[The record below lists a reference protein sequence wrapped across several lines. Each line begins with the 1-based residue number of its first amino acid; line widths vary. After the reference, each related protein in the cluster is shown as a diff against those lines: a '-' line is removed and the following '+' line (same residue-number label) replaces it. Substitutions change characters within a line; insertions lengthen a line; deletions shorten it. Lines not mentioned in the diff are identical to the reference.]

1 MGFPAEQTQQRH
13 DENTGGC
20 VNKKIFK
27 LQQEKKNIVKSIRG
41 TWETVK
47 NSIIYQLST

>member
-27 LQQEKKNIVKSIRG
+27 LQQEKKIYSKEYQRHMG
-41 TWETVK
+41 
-47 NSIIYQLST
+47 NS